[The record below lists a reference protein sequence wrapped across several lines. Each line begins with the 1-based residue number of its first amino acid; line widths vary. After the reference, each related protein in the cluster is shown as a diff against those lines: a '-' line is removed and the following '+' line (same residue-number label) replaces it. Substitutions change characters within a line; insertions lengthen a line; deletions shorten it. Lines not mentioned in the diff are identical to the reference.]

1 MVVHRPRPGGET
13 EKRPYSTPHHYCR
26 RMFPEFRVHR
36 PTLPQAPDS
45 PNPKPACGSWDV
57 FVIQMYNDMLSY
69 SPLNIRSHYSFHDS
83 LLPVR
88 AIVARAGELGLPA
101 VGLTDPNL
109 HAAVEFFLAAREAG
123 LHPVLGAEITP
134 APDQASPLP
143 RPILLY
149 VQNRTG
155 YTNLC
160 RILSEPRPTRSFL
173 RDHAAGLIVVP
184 SPRRPPWGRNPFSP
198 TPLFLPE
205 IRYLQPRDRTAYE
218 IIQSV
223 RTLTRAGQ
231 EDPRKRRGDFSF
243 PSPAEAL
250 RRCGG
255 DPGPLRETLRLAEQ
269 CSFSFELGGLRFPR
283 FSPPDGSS
291 PAVFLRRLVLDGARS
306 RYGAHPPL
314 HRRVLR
320 QLAEELRIIRE
331 VGYADYFLL
340 VWDLLQECRR
350 LGIDWITR
358 GSAAD
363 SLVCYCLGISGV
375 CPVRFDLYFRRFL
388 NRDRMAMHKLPDIDI
403 DFPHDRREEV
413 IRILFRR
420 HGPDHCAV
428 VGGFSTYQARSA
440 LAEIAKTL
448 GVSEF
453 QIRRFTEC
461 IPRVRARDLPAAVA
475 ESRECAGLPISENPY
490 AFAMELAG
498 RLDGFPR
505 HPKTHPCGVVLS
517 GPPVTD
523 LSPLFSSASG
533 WPATHLDMHSVEAL
547 GLVKMDIL
555 GQAGLSVL
563 RDACASLR
571 TRGID
576 ARFGTSAKPLAPSP
590 LAVPPQPA
598 SILDLDQLAPWEDP
612 EVWKMIGSGGARG
625 VHHVESPA
633 MTTLNRMCRTR
644 DIDCL
649 IAIVSVIRPGAAN
662 ELKKEEFARRYQGLS
677 PLPCLHPSLEPVLR
691 STFGLIAY
699 EEHVLQIC
707 EAFAGLD
714 AGRADVLRRSLIKQD
729 RITVERLGH
738 EFARAAR
745 EKGRTPEEIEKVWS
759 LLLGFQGYAFCRA
772 HSTAYGVEAY
782 QAAALKRYHPREFLA
797 AVLTHGKGFYSRLA
811 YTLEC
816 RRLGISILPPDVSRS
831 DSHVFLP
838 EAESIRVPLAV
849 IRDVGDALPRRI
861 VRERN
866 LRPFDSLID
875 FLERVGPD
883 AGAMGSLLRTGA
895 LDGFQPSRTRLFWDW
910 RRHGTFQGKRKGEL
924 PMFAPPPKALP
935 GQLEEPGRI
944 QKLRDEM
951 ELLGFTAS
959 GHPLDLYPEI
969 DWNRY
974 IPLAE
979 LGQHPG
985 RWVRICGLIVAER
998 SHRQSDG
1005 RLMKFLTLADRTEM
1019 VETELFADACRRW
1032 GAVTARQPVVEISG
1046 WVESF
1051 ANGNGFTLEAK
1062 KVEMPP
1068 PFSGKDGGRN
1078 RNPYGTPPN
1087 LARPFFHRDQ
1097 EKKIP
1102 ENHARVATPSP
1113 RERPP
1118 A

>member
-1 MVVHRPRPGGET
+1 MVTYV
-13 EKRPYSTPHHYCR
+13 
-26 RMFPEFRVHR
+26 
-36 PTLPQAPDS
+36 
-45 PNPKPACGSWDV
+45 
-57 FVIQMYNDMLSY
+57 
-69 SPLNIRSHYSFHDS
+69 PLHVRSHYSFHDS

-88 AIVARAGELGLPA
+88 TIIARATELGVPA

-109 HAAVEFFLAAREAG
+109 HGSVDFFLAAREAG
-123 LHPVLGAEITP
+123 LQPILGAEVIP
-134 APDQASPLP
+134 APDRAAPLP
-143 RPILLY
+143 RPVLLY
-149 VQNRTG
+149 VRDRIG
-155 YTNLC
+155 YANLC

-173 RDHAAGLIVVP
+173 RDHAAGLIAVP
-184 SPRRPPWGRNPFSP
+184 FPTRPPWGRNPFSP

-205 IRYLQPRDRTAYE
+205 IRYLHPREAPAYE
-218 IIQSV
+218 IVQSI

-231 EDPRKRRGDFSF
+231 PDPRKRRGDFSF

-269 CSFSFELGGLRFPR
+269 CSFSFDLGGLRFPH
-283 FSPPDGSS
+283 FLPPDNSA
-291 PAVFLRRLVLDGARS
+291 PADFLRRLVVDGARR
-306 RYGAHPPL
+306 RYGTHGPL

-320 QLAEELRIIRE
+320 QLAEELKIIGE

-340 VWDLLQECRR
+340 VWDLLEECRR
-350 LGIDWITR
+350 RGIDWITR

-413 IRILFRR
+413 IEILFRR

-453 QIRRFTEC
+453 QIRRFTEHV
-461 IPRVRARDLPAAVA
+461 PRVRARDLPAALA
-475 ESRECAGLPISENPY
+475 ESRECADLPTGENPY
-490 AFAMELAG
+490 AFSMELAG

-505 HPKTHPCGVVLS
+505 HPKMHPCGVVLS
-517 GPPVTD
+517 GPPITD
-523 LSPLFSSASG
+523 LSPVFRSASG
-533 WPATHLDMHSVEAL
+533 WPATHLDMHAVEAL

-571 TRGID
+571 ARGLD
-576 ARFGTSAKPLAPSP
+576 ARFGVSAEPLAPSP
-590 LAVPPQPA
+590 LTSSPQPA
-598 SILDLDQLAPWEDP
+598 SHLDLERLAPWQDEK
-612 EVWKMIGSGGARG
+612 VWHMIASGGARG

-677 PLPCLHPSLEPVLR
+677 PRPCVHPSLEHVLR

-745 EKGRTPEEIEKVWS
+745 EKGRTSEEIGKVWG

-782 QAAALKRYHPREFLA
+782 QAAVLKRYHPQEFLA

-816 RRLGISILPPDVSRS
+816 RRLGIEILPPDVIRS
-831 DSHVFLP
+831 DSHRFLP
-838 EAESIRVPLAV
+838 ESSGIRVPLAV
-849 IRDVGDALPRRI
+849 IRDVGDALPRRV
-861 VRERN
+861 VRERE
-866 LRPFDSLID
+866 LGPFASLID
-875 FLERVGPD
+875 FLERARPD
-883 AGAMGSLLRTGA
+883 AEAMGSLLRTGA

-910 RRHGTFQGKRKGEL
+910 HRHGISRGRPGEEL
-924 PMFAPPPKALP
+924 PFASPQQNGLPPGLA
-935 GQLEEPGRI
+935 EPERI

-959 GHPLDLYPEI
+959 GHPLDLYPET
-969 DWNRY
+969 DWSCY
-974 IPLAE
+974 LPIAE
-979 LGQHPG
+979 LAHQSG
-985 RWVRICGLIVAER
+985 RRIRICGLIVAER
-998 SHRQSDG
+998 SHRQTDG
-1005 RLMKFLTLADRTEM
+1005 RLMKFLTLADRTGM
-1019 VETELFADACRRW
+1019 VETELFADAYRRW
-1032 GAVTARQPVVEISG
+1032 GAVTTQHPVIAVSG
-1046 WVESF
+1046 RLEPF
-1051 ANGNGFTLEAK
+1051 ANGNGFALHVERVEK
-1062 KVEMPP
+1062 PKVRLGEKTKIN
-1068 PFSGKDGGRN
+1068 FH
-1078 RNPYGTPPN
+1078 TP
-1087 LARPFFHRDQ
+1087 A
-1097 EKKIP
+1097 
-1102 ENHARVATPSP
+1102 ATSS
-1113 RERPP
+1113 
-1118 A
+1118 

>member
-1 MVVHRPRPGGET
+1 MV
-13 EKRPYSTPHHYCR
+13 PY
-26 RMFPEFRVHR
+26 V
-36 PTLPQAPDS
+36 
-45 PNPKPACGSWDV
+45 
-57 FVIQMYNDMLSY
+57 
-69 SPLNIRSHYSFHDS
+69 PLNVRSHYSFHDS

-88 AIVARAGELGLPA
+88 TIVTRAAELGLPA

-109 HAAVEFFLAAREAG
+109 HASVEFFLAAREAG
-123 LHPVLGAEITP
+123 LQPILGAEVTP
-134 APDQASPLP
+134 APDRAAPLP
-143 RPILLY
+143 RPVLLY
-149 VQNRTG
+149 VRDRTG
-155 YTNLC
+155 YANLC
-160 RILSEPRPTRSFL
+160 RILSEPRPARSFL
-173 RDHAAGLIVVP
+173 RDHAAGLITVP
-184 SPRRPPWGRNPFSP
+184 SPTRPPWGRNPSSP

-205 IRYLQPRDRTAYE
+205 IRYLHPREAPAYE
-218 IIQSV
+218 IIQSI

-231 EDPRKRRGDFSF
+231 PDPRKRRGDFSF
-243 PSPAEAL
+243 PSPGEAL

-269 CSFSFELGGLRFPR
+269 CSFFFDLGGLRFPR
-283 FSPPDGSS
+283 FHPPDGSTS
-291 PAVFLRRLVLDGARS
+291 ADFLRRLVVDGARR
-306 RYGAHPPL
+306 RYGAKLPL

-320 QLAEELRIIRE
+320 QLGEELRIIGE

-350 LGIDWITR
+350 RGIDWITR

-413 IRILFRR
+413 IGILFQR

-453 QIRRFTEC
+453 QIRRFTEHV
-461 IPRVRARDLPAAVA
+461 PRVRARDLPAALA
-475 ESRECAGLPISENPY
+475 ESRECADLPIRENPY

-505 HPKTHPCGVVLS
+505 HPKMHPCGVVLS

-523 LSPLFSSASG
+523 LTPVFPSASG
-533 WPATHLDMHSVEAL
+533 WPATHLDMHAVETL

-563 RDACASLR
+563 RDTCTSLR
-571 TRGID
+571 TQGLN
-576 ARFGTSAKPLAPSP
+576 ARFGVSAEPLAPSP
-590 LAVPPQPA
+590 LASPPRPT
-598 SILDLDQLAPWEDP
+598 SGLDLERLAPWQDKA
-612 EVWKMIGSGGARG
+612 VWNMIGSGGARG

-662 ELKKEEFARRYQGLS
+662 ELKKDEFARRYQGLA
-677 PLPCLHPSLEPVLR
+677 PIPCVHPSLEPVLR

-714 AGRADVLRRSLIKQD
+714 AGRADVLRRSLIRQD
-729 RITVERLGH
+729 LTTVERLGH

-745 EKGRTPEEIEKVWS
+745 EKGRAPAETEKVWN

-782 QAAALKRYHPREFLA
+782 QAAVLKRYHPKEFLA

-811 YTLEC
+811 YSLEC
-816 RRLGISILPPDVSRS
+816 RKLGIEILPPDVSRS
-831 DSHVFLP
+831 ESHAFLP
-838 EAESIRVPLAV
+838 EAAGIRVPLAV
-849 IRDVGDALPRRI
+849 IRDVGDTLPRRI
-861 VRERN
+861 VRERD
-866 LRPFDSLID
+866 LRPFASLID
-875 FLERVGPD
+875 FLERIRP
-883 AGAMGSLLRTGA
+883 AAEAMGSLLRAGA
-895 LDGFQPSRTRLFWDW
+895 LDGFHPSRTRLFWDW
-910 RRHGTFQGKRKGEL
+910 RRHGTFRGKPREEL
-924 PMFAPPPKALP
+924 FMDSAPRNGLP
-935 GQLEEPGRI
+935 ESLQEPGRI
-944 QKLRDEM
+944 QKLKDEM

-969 DWNRY
+969 DWDHYVPVR
-974 IPLAE
+974 E
-979 LGQHPG
+979 LGYRPG
-985 RWVRICGLIVAER
+985 RWIRTCGLIVAER
-998 SHRQSDG
+998 SHRQTDG
-1005 RLMKFLTLADRTEM
+1005 RLMKFLTLADRTGM
-1019 VETELFADACRRW
+1019 VETELFADTYRRW
-1032 GAVTARQPVVEISG
+1032 GAVTVRHPV
-1046 WVESF
+1046 
-1051 ANGNGFTLEAK
+1051 
-1062 KVEMPP
+1062 
-1068 PFSGKDGGRN
+1068 
-1078 RNPYGTPPN
+1078 
-1087 LARPFFHRDQ
+1087 
-1097 EKKIP
+1097 
-1102 ENHARVATPSP
+1102 
-1113 RERPP
+1113 
-1118 A
+1118 

>member
-1 MVVHRPRPGGET
+1 
-13 EKRPYSTPHHYCR
+13 
-26 RMFPEFRVHR
+26 
-36 PTLPQAPDS
+36 
-45 PNPKPACGSWDV
+45 
-57 FVIQMYNDMLSY
+57 MLSY
-69 SPLNIRSHYSFHDS
+69 APLNIRSHYSFHDS
-83 LLPVR
+83 LLSVR
-88 AIVARAGELGLPA
+88 QIVARAGELGLPA

-109 HAAVEFFLAAREAG
+109 HASVEFFLAAREAG
-123 LHPVLGAEITP
+123 IQPVLGAEVTP
-134 APDQASPLP
+134 APDRGAPLP
-143 RPILLY
+143 RPVLLY
-149 VQNRTG
+149 VQNQTG
-155 YTNLC
+155 YANLC
-160 RILSEPRPTRSFL
+160 QILSEPRPSRSFL
-173 RDHAAGLIVVP
+173 RDHASGLIPIP
-184 SPRRPPWGRNPFSP
+184 SPGRPPWARNPSSP

-205 IRYLQPRDRTAYE
+205 IRYLHSRDRAAYE
-218 IIQSV
+218 IIQSI
-223 RTLTRAGQ
+223 RTLTRTGQ

-269 CSFSFELGGLRFPR
+269 CSFSFDLGGLRFPR
-283 FSPPDGSS
+283 FSPPDNSA
-291 PAVFLRRLVLDGARS
+291 PAAFLRRLIVDGARR
-306 RYGAHPPL
+306 RYGAKPSL

-320 QLAEELRIIRE
+320 QLTEELRIIAE

-340 VWDLLQECRR
+340 VWDLLQECRHR
-350 LGIDWITR
+350 GIDWITR

-413 IRILFRR
+413 IGILFHR
-420 HGPDHCAV
+420 HGSDHCAV

-453 QIRRFTEC
+453 QIRRFTEHV
-461 IPRVRARDLPAAVA
+461 PRVRARDLPAALA
-475 ESRECAGLPISENPY
+475 ESRECAELPIRENPY

-505 HPKTHPCGVVLS
+505 YPKMHPCGVVLS
-517 GPPVTD
+517 GPPITD
-523 LSPLFSSASG
+523 LTPVFPSASG
-533 WPATHLDMHSVEAL
+533 WPATHLDMHAVENL

-563 RDACASLR
+563 RDACTSLR
-571 TRGID
+571 SRGLH
-576 ARFGTSAKPLAPSP
+576 ARFGVSAEPLTPSP
-590 LAVPPQPA
+590 LAQPPLPSSA
-598 SILDLDQLAPWEDP
+598 LDLERLAPWEDP

-662 ELKKEEFARRYQGLS
+662 ELKKEEFARRYQGLA
-677 PLPCLHPSLEPVLR
+677 PVACLHSSLEPILR

-729 RITVERLGH
+729 MATVERLGH
-738 EFARAAR
+738 EFSRAAR
-745 EKGRTPEEIEKVWS
+745 EKGRPMEDIERVWN

-782 QAAALKRYHPREFLA
+782 QAAVLKRYHPKEFLA

-816 RRLGISILPPDVSRS
+816 RRLGIAILPPDVSRS

-838 EAESIRVPLAV
+838 ESEGIRVPLAV

-861 VRERN
+861 LRERSV
-866 LRPFDSLID
+866 RTFDSLID
-875 FLERVGPD
+875 FLDRVRPD
-883 AGAMGSLLRTGA
+883 AEAMASLLRAGA
-895 LDGFQPSRTRLFWDW
+895 LDVFQPSRTRLFWNW
-910 RRHGTFQGKRKGEL
+910 RRHGASHGKPGKEL
-924 PMFAPPPKALP
+924 PILFPNDKDLP

-944 QKLRDEM
+944 QKLKDEM

-959 GHPLDLYPEI
+959 GHPLDLYPDI
-969 DWNRY
+969 DWSRY
-974 IPLAE
+974 VPLRE
-979 LGQHPG
+979 LEKHPN
-985 RWVRICGLIVAER
+985 RWVRTCGLIVAER
-998 SHRQSDG
+998 SHRQADG
-1005 RLMKFLTLADRTEM
+1005 RLMKFLTLADRTGM
-1019 VETELFADACRRW
+1019 VETELFADTYRRW
-1032 GAVTARQPVVEISG
+1032 GAVTAQHPVVAVSG
-1046 WVESF
+1046 RVDPF
-1051 ANGNGFTLEAK
+1051 ANGNGFTLRVE
-1062 KVEMPP
+1062 KVEKPYLHASGSWRAARG
-1068 PFSGKDGGRN
+1068 PFK
-1078 RNPYGTPPN
+1078 
-1087 LARPFFHRDQ
+1087 
-1097 EKKIP
+1097 
-1102 ENHARVATPSP
+1102 PSS
-1113 RERPP
+1113 
-1118 A
+1118 AL

>member
-1 MVVHRPRPGGET
+1 
-13 EKRPYSTPHHYCR
+13 
-26 RMFPEFRVHR
+26 
-36 PTLPQAPDS
+36 
-45 PNPKPACGSWDV
+45 
-57 FVIQMYNDMLSY
+57 MLSY
-69 SPLNIRSHYSFHDS
+69 APLNIRSHYSFHDS
-83 LLPVR
+83 LLSVR
-88 AIVARAGELGLPA
+88 QIVARAGELGLPA

-109 HAAVEFFLAAREAG
+109 HASVEFFLAAREAG
-123 LHPVLGAEITP
+123 IQPVLGAEVTP
-134 APDQASPLP
+134 APDRGAPLP
-143 RPILLY
+143 RPVLLY
-149 VQNRTG
+149 VQNQTG
-155 YTNLC
+155 YANLC
-160 RILSEPRPTRSFL
+160 QILSEPRPSRSFL
-173 RDHAAGLIVVP
+173 RDHASGLIPIP
-184 SPRRPPWGRNPFSP
+184 SPGRPPWARNPSSP

-205 IRYLQPRDRTAYE
+205 IRYLHSRDRAAYE
-218 IIQSV
+218 IIQSI
-223 RTLTRAGQ
+223 RTLTRTGQ

-269 CSFSFELGGLRFPR
+269 CSFSFDLGGLRFPR
-283 FSPPDGSS
+283 FSPPDNSA
-291 PAVFLRRLVLDGARS
+291 PAAFLRRLIVDGARR
-306 RYGAHPPL
+306 RYGAKPSL

-320 QLAEELRIIRE
+320 QLAEELRIIAE

-340 VWDLLQECRR
+340 VWDLLQECRHR
-350 LGIDWITR
+350 GIDWITR

-413 IRILFRR
+413 IGILFHR
-420 HGPDHCAV
+420 HGSDHCAV

-453 QIRRFTEC
+453 QIRRFTEHV
-461 IPRVRARDLPAAVA
+461 PRVRARDLSAALA
-475 ESRECAGLPISENPY
+475 ESRECAELPIRENPY

-505 HPKTHPCGVVLS
+505 HPKMHPCGVVLS
-517 GPPVTD
+517 GPPITD
-523 LSPLFSSASG
+523 LTPVFPSASG
-533 WPATHLDMHSVEAL
+533 WPATHLDMNAVENL

-563 RDACASLR
+563 RDACTSLR
-571 TRGID
+571 SRGLH
-576 ARFGTSAKPLAPSP
+576 ARFGVSAEPLTPSP
-590 LAVPPQPA
+590 LAQPPLPSSA
-598 SILDLDQLAPWEDP
+598 LDLERLAPWEDP

-662 ELKKEEFARRYQGLS
+662 ELKKEEFARRYQGLA
-677 PLPCLHPSLEPVLR
+677 PVACLHSSLEPILR

-729 RITVERLGH
+729 MATVERLGH
-738 EFARAAR
+738 EFRRAAR
-745 EKGRTPEEIEKVWS
+745 EKGRPMEDIERVWN

-782 QAAALKRYHPREFLA
+782 QAAVLKRYHPKEFLA

-816 RRLGISILPPDVSRS
+816 RRLGIGILPPDVSRS

-838 EAESIRVPLAV
+838 ESEGIRMPLAV

-861 VRERN
+861 LRERSV
-866 LRPFDSLID
+866 RTFDSLID
-875 FLERVGPD
+875 FLDRVRPD
-883 AGAMGSLLRTGA
+883 AEAMASLLRAGA
-895 LDGFQPSRTRLFWDW
+895 LDVFQPSRTRLFWNW
-910 RRHGTFQGKRKGEL
+910 RRHGASHGKPGKEL
-924 PMFAPPPKALP
+924 PILFPNDKDLP

-944 QKLRDEM
+944 QKLKDEM

-959 GHPLDLYPEI
+959 GHPLDLYPDI
-969 DWNRY
+969 DWSRY
-974 IPLAE
+974 VPLRE
-979 LGQHPG
+979 LEKHPN
-985 RWVRICGLIVAER
+985 RWVRTCGLIVAER
-998 SHRQSDG
+998 SHRQADG
-1005 RLMKFLTLADRTEM
+1005 RLMKFLTLADRTGM
-1019 VETELFADACRRW
+1019 VETELFADTYRRW
-1032 GAVTARQPVVEISG
+1032 GAVTAQHPVVAVSG
-1046 WVESF
+1046 RVDPF
-1051 ANGNGFTLEAK
+1051 ANGNGFTLRVE
-1062 KVEMPP
+1062 KVEKPYLHASGSWRAARG
-1068 PFSGKDGGRN
+1068 PFK
-1078 RNPYGTPPN
+1078 
-1087 LARPFFHRDQ
+1087 
-1097 EKKIP
+1097 
-1102 ENHARVATPSP
+1102 PSS
-1113 RERPP
+1113 
-1118 A
+1118 AL

>member
-1 MVVHRPRPGGET
+1 MVA
-13 EKRPYSTPHHYCR
+13 Y
-26 RMFPEFRVHR
+26 
-36 PTLPQAPDS
+36 APLH
-45 PNPKPACGSWDV
+45 V
-57 FVIQMYNDMLSY
+57 
-69 SPLNIRSHYSFHDS
+69 RSHYSFHDS

-88 AIVARAGELGLPA
+88 AIVARAAELELPA

-109 HAAVEFFLAAREAG
+109 HASVEFFLAAREAG
-123 LHPVLGAEITP
+123 LHPVLGAEVTP
-134 APDQASPLP
+134 VPERAAPLS
-143 RPILLY
+143 RPVLLY
-149 VQNRTG
+149 VRNRTG
-155 YTNLC
+155 YANLC
-160 RILSEPRPTRSFL
+160 RILSEPKPTRSFL
-173 RDHAAGLIVVP
+173 RDHAAGLLAIP
-184 SPRRPPWGRNPFSP
+184 SPSRPPWGRNPFSP

-205 IRYLQPRDRTAYE
+205 IRYLHPREAPAYE
-218 IIQSV
+218 IIQSI

-231 EDPRKRRGDFSF
+231 PDPRKHRGDFSF

-269 CSFSFELGGLRFPR
+269 CSFSFDLGGLHFPR
-283 FSPPDGSS
+283 FHPPDGSTS
-291 PAVFLRRLVLDGARS
+291 ADFLRRLVVDGARQ
-306 RYGAHPPL
+306 RYGTHLSL

-320 QLAEELRIIRE
+320 QLTEELKIIGE

-350 LGIDWITR
+350 RGIDWITR

-413 IRILFRR
+413 IGILFQR

-453 QIRRFTEC
+453 QIRRFTEHV
-461 IPRVRARDLPAAVA
+461 PRVRARDLSAALA
-475 ESRECAGLPISENPY
+475 ESRECADLPIGENPY
-490 AFAMELAG
+490 ALAMELAG

-505 HPKTHPCGVVLS
+505 HPKMHPCGVVLS
-517 GPPVTD
+517 GPLVTD
-523 LSPLFSSASG
+523 LTPVFPSASG
-533 WPATHLDMHSVEAL
+533 WPATHLDMHAVENL

-563 RDACASLR
+563 RDTCASLR
-571 TRGID
+571 AQGLP
-576 ARFGTSAKPLAPSP
+576 ARFGVSAEPLAPSP
-590 LAVPPQPA
+590 LASPPTPA
-598 SILDLDQLAPWEDP
+598 SSLDLERLAPWKDT
-612 EVWKMIGSGGARG
+612 EVWKMIGAGGARG

-662 ELKKEEFARRYQGLS
+662 ELKKDEFARRYQGLA
-677 PLPCLHPSLEPVLR
+677 PIPCTHPSLEPVLR

-707 EAFAGLD
+707 EAFAGLA

-729 RITVERLGH
+729 LVTVERLGH

-745 EKGRTPEEIEKVWS
+745 EKGRTQAEIEKVWN

-782 QAAALKRYHPREFLA
+782 QAAVLKRYHPKEFLA

-816 RRLGISILPPDVSRS
+816 QRLGLEILPPDVTLS
-831 DSHVFLP
+831 DSHCFLP
-838 EAESIRVPLAV
+838 ETAGIRVPLAV

-861 VRERN
+861 VRERGV
-866 LRPFDSLID
+866 RPFVSLID
-875 FLERVGPD
+875 FLERIRPD
-883 AGAMGSLLRTGA
+883 AEAMGSLLRAGA
-895 LDGFQPSRTRLFWDW
+895 LDAFHPSRTRLFWDW
-910 RRHGTFQGKRKGEL
+910 RHHGALRGKPNEGLFTDPAPRNGL
-924 PMFAPPPKALP
+924 PESL
-935 GQLEEPGRI
+935 QEPGRI
-944 QKLRDEM
+944 QKLKDEM

-959 GHPLDLYPEI
+959 GHPLDLHPEI
-969 DWNRY
+969 EWSRY
-974 IPLAE
+974 VPITE
-979 LGQHPG
+979 LEKHPN
-985 RWVRICGLIVAER
+985 RWVRTCGLIVAER

-1005 RLMKFLTLADRTEM
+1005 RLMKFLTLADRTGM
-1019 VETELFADACRRW
+1019 VETELFADTYRRW
-1032 GAVTARQPVVEISG
+1032 GAVTAQHPVVAVSG
-1046 WVESF
+1046 KVEPF
-1051 ANGNGFTLEAK
+1051 ANGNGFTLR
-1062 KVEMPP
+1062 VE
-1068 PFSGKDGGRN
+1068 RV
-1078 RNPYGTPPN
+1078 
-1087 LARPFFHRDQ
+1087 
-1097 EKKIP
+1097 EKPVIRLSEKMKM
-1102 ENHARVATPSP
+1102 NFRAAAT
-1113 RERPP
+1113 

>member
-1 MVVHRPRPGGET
+1 M
-13 EKRPYSTPHHYCR
+13 
-26 RMFPEFRVHR
+26 
-36 PTLPQAPDS
+36 
-45 PNPKPACGSWDV
+45 PA
-57 FVIQMYNDMLSY
+57 YA
-69 SPLNIRSHYSFHDS
+69 PLNVRSHYSFHDS
-83 LLPVR
+83 LLPVQ
-88 AIVARAGELGLPA
+88 AIVARSAELNLPA
-101 VGLTDPNL
+101 IGLADPNL
-109 HAAVEFFLAAREAG
+109 HAAVDFFLAAREAG
-123 LHPVLGAEITP
+123 LHPVLGAEVTP
-134 APDQASPLP
+134 APDRAAPLP
-143 RPILLY
+143 RPVLLY
-149 VQNRTG
+149 VRDRTG
-155 YTNLC
+155 YANLC
-160 RILSEPRPTRSFL
+160 RILSEPRPTRFFL
-173 RDHAAGLIVVP
+173 RDHAAGLIAVP
-184 SPRRPPWGRNPFSP
+184 SPTRPPWGRNPFSP

-205 IRYLQPRDRTAYE
+205 IRYLQPRDAPAYE
-218 IIQSV
+218 IVQSI

-231 EDPRKRRGDFSF
+231 ADPRKRRGDFSF

-269 CSFSFELGGLRFPR
+269 CSFSFDLGGLRFPR
-283 FSPPDGSS
+283 YSPPDGS
-291 PAVFLRRLVLDGARS
+291 PAPDFLRRLVLDGARR
-306 RYGAHPPL
+306 RYGAARPL

-320 QLAEELRIIRE
+320 QLAEELRIIGE

-350 LGIDWITR
+350 QGIDWITR

-413 IRILFRR
+413 IEILFRR

-440 LAEIAKTL
+440 LAEIAKSL

-453 QIRRFTEC
+453 QIRRFTEHV
-461 IPRVRARDLPAAVA
+461 PRVRARDLPAALA
-475 ESRECAGLPISENPY
+475 ESRESADLPIGENPY
-490 AFAMELAG
+490 AFAMELAT

-505 HPKTHPCGVVLS
+505 HPKMHPCGVVLS

-523 LSPLFSSASG
+523 LSPVFPSASG
-533 WPATHLDMHSVEAL
+533 WPATHLDMHAVETL

-563 RDACASLR
+563 RDTCTSLR
-571 TRGID
+571 ARGLD
-576 ARFGTSAKPLAPSP
+576 ARFGVSAEPLAPSP
-590 LAVPPQPA
+590 LAAPPQPT
-598 SILDLDQLAPWEDP
+598 SSLDLERLAPWQDK
-612 EVWKMIGSGGARG
+612 EVWNMIGSGGARG

-633 MTTLNRMCRTR
+633 MTTLNRMCRTH

-662 ELKKEEFARRYQGLS
+662 ELKKEEFARRYQGLA
-677 PLPCLHPSLEPVLR
+677 PIPCFHPSLEPVLR

-729 RITVERLGH
+729 SATIERLGH

-745 EKGRTPEEIEKVWS
+745 EKGRTPGEIEKVWN

-782 QAAALKRYHPREFLA
+782 QAAVLKRYHPREFLA

-816 RRLGISILPPDVSRS
+816 RRLGIEILPPDVALS
-831 DSHVFLP
+831 DSHRFLP
-838 EAESIRVPLAV
+838 EVAGIRVPLAV

-861 VRERN
+861 VRERE
-866 LRPFDSLID
+866 LRPFASLID
-875 FLERVGPD
+875 FLERIRPD
-883 AGAMGSLLRTGA
+883 AEAMGSLLRAGA
-895 LDGFQPSRTRLFWDW
+895 LDTFQPSRTRLFWDW
-910 RRHGTFQGKRKGEL
+910 RRHATFHGKPKEEL
-924 PMFAPPPKALP
+924 PLGSAPRCGVPDS
-935 GQLEEPGRI
+935 LEEPGRI
-944 QKLRDEM
+944 QKLKDEM

-959 GHPLDLYPEI
+959 GHPLDLHPGI
-969 DWNRY
+969 DWHRY
-974 IPLAE
+974 VPLAE
-979 LGQHPG
+979 LGRHPG
-985 RWVRICGLIVAER
+985 KSIRTCGLIVAER

-1005 RLMKFLTLADRTEM
+1005 RLMKFLTLADRTGM
-1019 VETELFADACRRW
+1019 VETELFADAYRRW
-1032 GAVTARQPVVEISG
+1032 GAVTAQHPVVAVSG
-1046 WVESF
+1046 KVEPF
-1051 ANGNGFTLEAK
+1051 ANRHGFTLHVHR
-1062 KVEMPP
+1062 VEKPQNRIL
-1068 PFSGKDGGRN
+1068 GRAAL
-1078 RNPYGTPPN
+1078 RRG
-1087 LARPFFHRDQ
+1087 R
-1097 EKKIP
+1097 
-1102 ENHARVATPSP
+1102 
-1113 RERPP
+1113 
-1118 A
+1118 

>member
-1 MVVHRPRPGGET
+1 ML
-13 EKRPYSTPHHYCR
+13 PY
-26 RMFPEFRVHR
+26 V
-36 PTLPQAPDS
+36 
-45 PNPKPACGSWDV
+45 
-57 FVIQMYNDMLSY
+57 
-69 SPLNIRSHYSFHDS
+69 PLNVRSHYSFHDS

-88 AIVARAGELGLPA
+88 VILTRAAELGLPA
-101 VGLTDPNL
+101 VGVTDPNL
-109 HAAVEFFLAAREAG
+109 HAAVDFFLAARETG
-123 LHPVLGAEITP
+123 IHPILGAEITP
-134 APDQASPLP
+134 APDRAAPLP
-143 RPILLY
+143 RSVLLY
-149 VQNRTG
+149 VRDRTG
-155 YTNLC
+155 YANLC
-160 RILSEPRPTRSFL
+160 RILSEPRPARSLL
-173 RDHAAGLIVVP
+173 RDHAAGLILIP
-184 SPRRPPWGRNPFSP
+184 SPSRPPWGRNPRSP

-205 IRYLQPRDRTAYE
+205 IRYLHPREAPAYE
-218 IIQSV
+218 IVQSI

-231 EDPRKRRGDFSF
+231 PDPRKRRGDFSF

-269 CSFSFELGGLRFPR
+269 CSFSFDLGGLRFPR
-283 FSPPDGSS
+283 YAPPDGSS
-291 PAVFLRRLVLDGARS
+291 PAEFLRRLVVNGARR
-306 RYGAHPPL
+306 RYGTHGSL

-320 QLAEELRIIRE
+320 QLAEELRIIGE

-340 VWDLLQECRR
+340 VWDLLEECRR
-350 LGIDWITR
+350 RGIDWITR

-375 CPVRFDLYFRRFL
+375 CPIRFDLYFRRFL

-413 IRILFRR
+413 IQILFRR

-453 QIRRFTEC
+453 QIRRFTEHV
-461 IPRVRARDLPAAVA
+461 PRVRARDLPTALA
-475 ESRECAGLPISENPY
+475 ESRECADLPIGENPY
-490 AFAMELAG
+490 ALAMELTG

-505 HPKTHPCGVVLS
+505 HPKMHPCGVVLS
-517 GPPVTD
+517 GPPITA
-523 LSPLFSSASG
+523 LSPVFPSASG
-533 WPATHLDMHSVEAL
+533 WPATHLDMHAVEAL

-563 RDACASLR
+563 RDACTSLR
-571 TRGID
+571 ARGLD
-576 ARFGTSAKPLAPSP
+576 ARFGVSAEPLAPSP
-590 LAVPPQPA
+590 LTAPPQPTPN
-598 SILDLDQLAPWEDP
+598 LDLERLAPWQDE
-612 EVWKMIGSGGARG
+612 EVWDMVGSGGARG

-677 PLPCLHPSLEPVLR
+677 PVPSVHDSLEPVLR

-729 RITVERLGH
+729 LITVERLGH

-745 EKGRTPEEIEKVWS
+745 EKGRTPEEVEKVWS

-782 QAAALKRYHPREFLA
+782 QAAVLKRYHPREFLA

-816 RRLGISILPPDVSRS
+816 RRLGIDILPPDVTLS
-831 DSHVFLP
+831 DSHRFLP
-838 EAESIRVPLAV
+838 EVAGIRVPLAV

-861 VRERN
+861 IREREA
-866 LRPFDSLID
+866 RPFPSLID
-875 FLERVGPD
+875 FLERIRPD
-883 AGAMGSLLRTGA
+883 AEAMGSLLRAGA
-895 LDGFQPSRTRLFWDW
+895 LDGFHPSRTRLFWDW
-910 RRHGTFQGKRKGEL
+910 RRHGTFRGKPSAGLFTDSAPRNGL
-924 PMFAPPPKALP
+924 PKIL
-935 GQLEEPGRI
+935 QEPGRI
-944 QKLRDEM
+944 QKLKDEM
-951 ELLGFTAS
+951 ELLGFPAS

-969 DWNRY
+969 DWGRY
-974 IPLAE
+974 VSIAE
-979 LGQHPG
+979 LERHPG
-985 RWVRICGLIVAER
+985 RWIRTCGLIVAER
-998 SHRQSDG
+998 SHRQTDG
-1005 RLMKFLTLADRTEM
+1005 RLMKFLTLADRSGM
-1019 VETELFADACRRW
+1019 VETELFADAYRRW
-1032 GAVTARQPVVEISG
+1032 GAVTAQHPVVAVSG
-1046 WVESF
+1046 KVEPF
-1051 ANGNGFTLEAK
+1051 ANANGFTLRVDR
-1062 KVEMPP
+1062 VEKPRLKP
-1068 PFSGKDGGRN
+1068 CRAALATTKI
-1078 RNPYGTPPN
+1078 NPSELRAHT
-1087 LARPFFHRDQ
+1087 
-1097 EKKIP
+1097 
-1102 ENHARVATPSP
+1102 
-1113 RERPP
+1113 
-1118 A
+1118 

>member
-1 MVVHRPRPGGET
+1 
-13 EKRPYSTPHHYCR
+13 
-26 RMFPEFRVHR
+26 
-36 PTLPQAPDS
+36 
-45 PNPKPACGSWDV
+45 
-57 FVIQMYNDMLSY
+57 MLSY
-69 SPLNIRSHYSFHDS
+69 APLNIRSHYSFHDS
-83 LLPVR
+83 LLSVR
-88 AIVARAGELGLPA
+88 QIVARAGELGLPA

-109 HAAVEFFLAAREAG
+109 HASVEFFLAAREAG
-123 LHPVLGAEITP
+123 IQPVLGAEVTP
-134 APDQASPLP
+134 APDRGAPLP
-143 RPILLY
+143 RPVLLY
-149 VQNRTG
+149 VQNQTG
-155 YTNLC
+155 YANLC
-160 RILSEPRPTRSFL
+160 QILSEPRPSRSFL
-173 RDHAAGLIVVP
+173 RDHASGLIPIP
-184 SPRRPPWGRNPFSP
+184 SPGRPPWARNPSSP

-205 IRYLQPRDRTAYE
+205 IRYLHSRDRAAYE
-218 IIQSV
+218 IIQSI
-223 RTLTRAGQ
+223 RTLTRTGQ

-269 CSFSFELGGLRFPR
+269 CSFSFDLGGLRFPR
-283 FSPPDGSS
+283 FSPPDNSA
-291 PAVFLRRLVLDGARS
+291 PAAFLRRLIVDGARR
-306 RYGAHPPL
+306 RYGAKPSL

-320 QLAEELRIIRE
+320 QLTEELRIIAE

-340 VWDLLQECRR
+340 VWDLLQECRHR
-350 LGIDWITR
+350 GIDWITR

-413 IRILFRR
+413 IEILFHR
-420 HGPDHCAV
+420 HGSDHCAV

-440 LAEIAKTL
+440 LAEIAKSL

-453 QIRRFTEC
+453 QIRRFTEHV
-461 IPRVRARDLPAAVA
+461 PRVRARDLPAALA
-475 ESRECAGLPISENPY
+475 ESRECAELPIRENPY

-505 HPKTHPCGVVLS
+505 YPKMHPCGVVLS
-517 GPPVTD
+517 GPPITD
-523 LSPLFSSASG
+523 LTPVFPSASG
-533 WPATHLDMHSVEAL
+533 WPATHLDMHAVENL

-563 RDACASLR
+563 RDACTSLR
-571 TRGID
+571 SRGLH
-576 ARFGTSAKPLAPSP
+576 ARFGVSAEPLTPSP
-590 LAVPPQPA
+590 LAQPPLPSSA
-598 SILDLDQLAPWEDP
+598 LDLERLAPWEDP

-662 ELKKEEFARRYQGLS
+662 ELKKEEFARRYQGLA
-677 PLPCLHPSLEPVLR
+677 PVACLHSSLEPILR

-729 RITVERLGH
+729 MATVERLGH
-738 EFARAAR
+738 EFRRAAR
-745 EKGRTPEEIEKVWS
+745 EKGRPMEDIERVWN

-782 QAAALKRYHPREFLA
+782 QAAVLKRYHPKEFLA

-816 RRLGISILPPDVSRS
+816 RRLGIGILPPDVSRS

-838 EAESIRVPLAV
+838 ESEGIRMPLAV

-861 VRERN
+861 LRERSV
-866 LRPFDSLID
+866 RTFDSLID
-875 FLERVGPD
+875 FLDRVRPD
-883 AGAMGSLLRTGA
+883 AEAMASLLRAGA
-895 LDGFQPSRTRLFWDW
+895 LDVFQPSRTRLFWNW
-910 RRHGTFQGKRKGEL
+910 RRHGASHGKPGKEL
-924 PMFAPPPKALP
+924 PILFPNDKDLP

-944 QKLRDEM
+944 QKLKDEM

-959 GHPLDLYPEI
+959 GHPLDLYPDI
-969 DWNRY
+969 DWSRY
-974 IPLAE
+974 VPLRE
-979 LGQHPG
+979 LEKHPN
-985 RWVRICGLIVAER
+985 RWVRTCGLIVAER
-998 SHRQSDG
+998 SHRQADG
-1005 RLMKFLTLADRTEM
+1005 RLMKFLTLADRTGM
-1019 VETELFADACRRW
+1019 VETELFADTYRRW
-1032 GAVTARQPVVEISG
+1032 GAVTAQHPVVAVSG
-1046 WVESF
+1046 RVDPF
-1051 ANGNGFTLEAK
+1051 ANGNGFTLRVE
-1062 KVEMPP
+1062 KVEKPYLHASGSWRAARG
-1068 PFSGKDGGRN
+1068 PFK
-1078 RNPYGTPPN
+1078 
-1087 LARPFFHRDQ
+1087 
-1097 EKKIP
+1097 
-1102 ENHARVATPSP
+1102 PSS
-1113 RERPP
+1113 
-1118 A
+1118 AL

>member
-1 MVVHRPRPGGET
+1 
-13 EKRPYSTPHHYCR
+13 
-26 RMFPEFRVHR
+26 
-36 PTLPQAPDS
+36 
-45 PNPKPACGSWDV
+45 
-57 FVIQMYNDMLSY
+57 
-69 SPLNIRSHYSFHDS
+69 
-83 LLPVR
+83 
-88 AIVARAGELGLPA
+88 
-101 VGLTDPNL
+101 
-109 HAAVEFFLAAREAG
+109 
-123 LHPVLGAEITP
+123 
-134 APDQASPLP
+134 
-143 RPILLY
+143 
-149 VQNRTG
+149 
-155 YTNLC
+155 
-160 RILSEPRPTRSFL
+160 
-173 RDHAAGLIVVP
+173 
-184 SPRRPPWGRNPFSP
+184 RRPPWGRNPFSP

-306 RYGAHPPL
+306 RYGAHPSL

>member
-1 MVVHRPRPGGET
+1 MI
-13 EKRPYSTPHHYCR
+13 PY
-26 RMFPEFRVHR
+26 
-36 PTLPQAPDS
+36 A
-45 PNPKPACGSWDV
+45 
-57 FVIQMYNDMLSY
+57 
-69 SPLNIRSHYSFHDS
+69 PLNVRSHYSFHDS

-88 AIVARAGELGLPA
+88 DIVARAAELGLPA

-123 LHPVLGAEITP
+123 LHPVLGAEVTP
-134 APDQASPLP
+134 APDRAAPLP
-143 RPILLY
+143 RPVLLY
-149 VQNRTG
+149 VQNQAG
-155 YTNLC
+155 YTHLC
-160 RILSEPRPTRSFL
+160 RILSESRPTRSFL
-173 RDHAAGLIVVP
+173 RDHAAGLIAVP
-184 SPRRPPWGRNPFSP
+184 SPRRPPWGRNPSSP

-205 IRYLQPRDRTAYE
+205 IRYLHPRDHAAYE
-218 IIQSV
+218 IVQSI
-223 RTLTRAGQ
+223 RTLTRTGQ
-231 EDPRKRRGDFSF
+231 EHPRKRRGDFSF

-255 DPGPLRETLRLAEQ
+255 DPGPLRETLHLAEK
-269 CSFSFELGGLRFPR
+269 CSFSFDLGGLRFPR
-283 FSPPDGSS
+283 FHPPNGSA
-291 PAVFLRRLVLDGARS
+291 PVDFLRQLVVDGARH
-306 RYGAHPPL
+306 RYGTHPIL

-320 QLAEELRIIRE
+320 QLAEELRIISE

-350 LGIDWITR
+350 RGIDWITR

-413 IRILFRR
+413 IGILFDR

-453 QIRRFTEC
+453 QIRRFTEH
-461 IPRVRARDLPAAVA
+461 IPRVRARDLSTALA
-475 ESRECAGLPISENPY
+475 ESRECSDLPIRENPY
-490 AFAMELAG
+490 AFAMELAS

-505 HPKTHPCGVVLS
+505 YPKMHPCGVVLS
-517 GPPVTD
+517 GPPITD
-523 LSPLFSSASG
+523 LTPVFPSASG
-533 WPATHLDMHSVEAL
+533 WPATHLDMHAVENL

-563 RDACASLR
+563 RDTCASLR
-571 TRGID
+571 TRGLD
-576 ARFGTSAKPLAPSP
+576 ARFGVSAQPLAPSP
-590 LAVPPQPA
+590 LAQPPLPSSA
-598 SILDLDQLAPWEDP
+598 LDLERLAPWEDP

-644 DIDCL
+644 DLDCL

-662 ELKKEEFARRYQGLS
+662 ELKKEEFARRYQGLAPVPS
-677 PLPCLHPSLEPVLR
+677 LHPSLEPVLR

-729 RITVERLGH
+729 LATVERLGH

-745 EKGRTPEEIEKVWS
+745 EKGRTAGEIEKVWN

-782 QAAALKRYHPREFLA
+782 QAAVLKRYHPKEFLA

-816 RRLGISILPPDVSRS
+816 RRLGIPIFPPDVSRS
-831 DSHVFLP
+831 DSHLFLP
-838 EAESIRVPLAV
+838 EEEGIRVPLAG

-861 VRERN
+861 VQERN
-866 LRPFDSLID
+866 LRAFHSLID
-875 FLERVGPD
+875 FLERIRPH
-883 AGAMGSLLRTGA
+883 AEATGSLLRSGA
-895 LDGFQPSRTRLFWDW
+895 LDVFHPSRTRLFWDW
-910 RRHGTFQGKRKGEL
+910 RRQRAFHGSPEEL
-924 PMFAPPPKALP
+924 PMVSAPRNGIPRNLK
-935 GQLEEPGRI
+935 EPDRI
-944 QKLRDEM
+944 QKLKDEM
-951 ELLGFTAS
+951 ELLGFPAS

-969 DWNRY
+969 AWSRY
-974 IPLAE
+974 VPLAE
-979 LGQHPG
+979 LERRPG
-985 RWVRICGLIVAER
+985 RWVRTCGLIVAER

-1005 RLMKFLTLADRTEM
+1005 RQMKFLTLADRTGM
-1019 VETELFADACRRW
+1019 VETELFADAYLRW
-1032 GAVTARQPVVEISG
+1032 GALTTQHPVVAVSG
-1046 WVESF
+1046 HIEPF
-1051 ANGNGFTLEAK
+1051 ANGNGFTLR
-1062 KVEMPP
+1062 V
-1068 PFSGKDGGRN
+1068 
-1078 RNPYGTPPN
+1078 
-1087 LARPFFHRDQ
+1087 
-1097 EKKIP
+1097 
-1102 ENHARVATPSP
+1102 ARVEKPVVKLRGKRKIETSAQALS
-1113 RERPP
+1113 
-1118 A
+1118 

>member
-1 MVVHRPRPGGET
+1 M
-13 EKRPYSTPHHYCR
+13 
-26 RMFPEFRVHR
+26 
-36 PTLPQAPDS
+36 
-45 PNPKPACGSWDV
+45 PA
-57 FVIQMYNDMLSY
+57 YA
-69 SPLNIRSHYSFHDS
+69 PLNIRSHYSFHDS

-88 AIVARAGELGLPA
+88 TIVARAAELGLPA

-123 LHPVLGAEITP
+123 LHPVLGAEVTP
-134 APDQASPLP
+134 APDRASPLP
-143 RPILLY
+143 RPVLLY

-155 YTNLC
+155 YANLC
-160 RILSEPRPTRSFL
+160 RILSEPRPTRAFL
-173 RDHAAGLIVVP
+173 RDHASGLIAVP
-184 SPRRPPWGRNPFSP
+184 SPSRPPWGRNPFSP

-205 IRYLQPRDRTAYE
+205 IRYLQARDHPAYE
-218 IIQSV
+218 IVQSI
-223 RTLTRAGQ
+223 RTLTRTGQ

-243 PSPAEAL
+243 PSPAGAL

-255 DPGPLRETLRLAEQ
+255 DPGPLRETLRLADR
-269 CSFSFELGGLRFPR
+269 CSFAFDLGGLRFPR

-291 PAVFLRRLVLDGARS
+291 PAVFLRHLVLEGARR
-306 RYGAHPPL
+306 RYAAKPSL

-320 QLAEELRIIRE
+320 QLAEELRIIGE

-350 LGIDWITR
+350 RGIDWITR

-375 CPVRFDLYFRRFL
+375 CPIRFDLYFRRFL

-413 IRILFRR
+413 IELLFRR

-453 QIRRFTEC
+453 QIRRFTEHV
-461 IPRVRARDLPAAVA
+461 PRVRARDLPTAIS
-475 ESRECAGLPISENPY
+475 ESRECSDLPIGENPY
-490 AFAMELAG
+490 AFAMELAV

-505 HPKTHPCGVVLS
+505 HPKMHPCGVVLS

-523 LSPLFSSASG
+523 LSPVFPSASG
-533 WPATHLDMHSVEAL
+533 WPATHLDMHAVEAL

-563 RDACASLR
+563 RDTCASLR
-571 TRGID
+571 ARGFD
-576 ARFGTSAKPLAPSP
+576 ARFGVSAEPLAPSP
-590 LAVPPQPA
+590 LAVPPLPFPT
-598 SILDLDQLAPWEDP
+598 LDLERLAPWEDP

-662 ELKKEEFARRYQGLS
+662 ELKKEEFARRYQGLA
-677 PLPCLHPSLEPVLR
+677 PIPCIHPSLEPVLR

-714 AGRADVLRRSLIKQD
+714 PGRADVLRRSLIKQD
-729 RITVERLGH
+729 MITVERLGH

-745 EKGRTPEEIEKVWS
+745 EKGRAAAETEKVWN

-782 QAAALKRYHPREFLA
+782 QAAVLKRYHPTEFLA

-816 RRLGISILPPDVSRS
+816 RRLGIGILPPDVSRS

-838 EAESIRVPLAV
+838 EPDGIRVPLTV
-849 IRDVGDALPRRI
+849 IRDTGDALSRRI

-866 LRPFDSLID
+866 LRPFDSLVD
-875 FLERVGPD
+875 FLERVRPD
-883 AGAMGSLLRTGA
+883 TGAMGSLLRAGA
-895 LDGFQPSRTRLFWDW
+895 LDGFQPSRTRLFWAW
-910 RRHGTFQGKRKGEL
+910 RRHGSFHGKTREEF
-924 PMFAPPPKALP
+924 PMFFSPDRNLP

-944 QKLRDEM
+944 QKLKDEM

-959 GHPLDLYPEI
+959 GHPLELYPEI
-969 DWNRY
+969 NWGRY
-974 IPLAE
+974 VPIAALE
-979 LGQHPG
+979 RHPD
-985 RWVRICGLIVAER
+985 RRVLTCGLIVAER

-1005 RLMKFLTLADRTEM
+1005 RLMKFLTLADRTGM
-1019 VETELFADACRRW
+1019 VETELFADAYRRW
-1032 GAVTARQPVVEISG
+1032 GAVAAQHPVVAVSG
-1046 WVESF
+1046 RVEPL
-1051 ANGNGFTLEAK
+1051 ANGNGFTLRVE
-1062 KVEMPP
+1062 KVEKPCLDS
-1068 PFSGKDGGRN
+1068 SGSWRA
-1078 RNPYGTPPN
+1078 T
-1087 LARPFFHRDQ
+1087 L
-1097 EKKIP
+1097 
-1102 ENHARVATPSP
+1102 VA
-1113 RERPP
+1113 
-1118 A
+1118 AAAHD

>member
-1 MVVHRPRPGGET
+1 
-13 EKRPYSTPHHYCR
+13 
-26 RMFPEFRVHR
+26 
-36 PTLPQAPDS
+36 
-45 PNPKPACGSWDV
+45 
-57 FVIQMYNDMLSY
+57 MLSY
-69 SPLNIRSHYSFHDS
+69 APLNIRSHYSFHDS
-83 LLPVR
+83 LLSVR
-88 AIVARAGELGLPA
+88 QIVARAGELGLPA

-109 HAAVEFFLAAREAG
+109 HASVEFFLAAREAG
-123 LHPVLGAEITP
+123 IQPVLGAEVTP
-134 APDQASPLP
+134 APDRGAPLP
-143 RPILLY
+143 RPVLLY
-149 VQNRTG
+149 VQNQTG
-155 YTNLC
+155 YANLC
-160 RILSEPRPTRSFL
+160 QILSEPRPSRSFL
-173 RDHAAGLIVVP
+173 RDHASGLIPIP
-184 SPRRPPWGRNPFSP
+184 SPGRPPWARNPSSP

-205 IRYLQPRDRTAYE
+205 IRYLHSRDRAAYE
-218 IIQSV
+218 IIQSI
-223 RTLTRAGQ
+223 RTLTRIGQ

-269 CSFSFELGGLRFPR
+269 CSFSFDLGGLRFPR
-283 FSPPDGSS
+283 FSPPDNSA
-291 PAVFLRRLVLDGARS
+291 PAAFLRRLIVDGARR
-306 RYGAHPPL
+306 RYGAKPSL

-320 QLAEELRIIRE
+320 QLTEELRIIAE

-340 VWDLLQECRR
+340 VWDLLQECRHR
-350 LGIDWITR
+350 GIDWITR

-413 IRILFRR
+413 IGILFHR
-420 HGPDHCAV
+420 HGSDHCAV

-453 QIRRFTEC
+453 QIRRFTEHV
-461 IPRVRARDLPAAVA
+461 PRVRARDLSAALA
-475 ESRECAGLPISENPY
+475 ESRECAELPIRENPY

-505 HPKTHPCGVVLS
+505 HPKMHPCGVVLS
-517 GPPVTD
+517 GPPITD
-523 LSPLFSSASG
+523 LTPVFPSASG
-533 WPATHLDMHSVEAL
+533 WPATHLDMNAVENL

-563 RDACASLR
+563 RDACTSLR
-571 TRGID
+571 SRGLH
-576 ARFGTSAKPLAPSP
+576 ARFGVSAEPLTPSP
-590 LAVPPQPA
+590 LAQPPLPSSA
-598 SILDLDQLAPWEDP
+598 LDLERLAPWEDP

-662 ELKKEEFARRYQGLS
+662 ELKKEEFARRYQGLA
-677 PLPCLHPSLEPVLR
+677 PVACLHSSLEPILR

-729 RITVERLGH
+729 MATVERLGH
-738 EFARAAR
+738 EFRRAAR
-745 EKGRTPEEIEKVWS
+745 EKGRPMEDIERVWN

-782 QAAALKRYHPREFLA
+782 QAAVLKRYHPKEFLA

-816 RRLGISILPPDVSRS
+816 RRLGIAILPPDVSRS

-838 EAESIRVPLAV
+838 ESEGIRVSLAV

-861 VRERN
+861 LRERSV
-866 LRPFDSLID
+866 RTFDSLID
-875 FLERVGPD
+875 FLDRVRPD
-883 AGAMGSLLRTGA
+883 AEAMASLLRAGA
-895 LDGFQPSRTRLFWDW
+895 LDVFQPSRTRLFWSW
-910 RRHGTFQGKRKGEL
+910 RRHGASHGKPGKEL
-924 PMFAPPPKALP
+924 PILFPNDKDLP

-944 QKLRDEM
+944 QKLKDEM

-959 GHPLDLYPEI
+959 GHPLDLYPDI
-969 DWNRY
+969 DWSRY
-974 IPLAE
+974 VPLRE
-979 LGQHPG
+979 LEKHPN
-985 RWVRICGLIVAER
+985 RWVRTCGLIVAER
-998 SHRQSDG
+998 SHRQADG
-1005 RLMKFLTLADRTEM
+1005 RLMKFLTLADRTGM
-1019 VETELFADACRRW
+1019 VETELFADTYRRW
-1032 GAVTARQPVVEISG
+1032 GAVTAQHPVVAVSG
-1046 WVESF
+1046 RVDPF
-1051 ANGNGFTLEAK
+1051 ANGNGFTLRVE
-1062 KVEMPP
+1062 KVEKPYLHASGSWRAARG
-1068 PFSGKDGGRN
+1068 PFK
-1078 RNPYGTPPN
+1078 
-1087 LARPFFHRDQ
+1087 
-1097 EKKIP
+1097 
-1102 ENHARVATPSP
+1102 PSS
-1113 RERPP
+1113 
-1118 A
+1118 AL

>member
-1 MVVHRPRPGGET
+1 MP
-13 EKRPYSTPHHYCR
+13 PY
-26 RMFPEFRVHR
+26 
-36 PTLPQAPDS
+36 A
-45 PNPKPACGSWDV
+45 
-57 FVIQMYNDMLSY
+57 
-69 SPLNIRSHYSFHDS
+69 PLNVRSHYSFHDS
-83 LLPVR
+83 LLPIR
-88 AIVARAGELGLPA
+88 TIVARAVELGLPA

-109 HAAVEFFLAAREAG
+109 HASVEFFLAAREAG
-123 LHPVLGAEITP
+123 LHPVLGAEIIL
-134 APDQASPLP
+134 APEHAAPPP

-149 VQNRTG
+149 VRDRTG

-160 RILSEPRPTRSFL
+160 RILSQPSLTRSFL
-173 RDHAAGLIVVP
+173 RDHANGLIAVP
-184 SPRRPPWGRNPFSP
+184 SPGRPPWGRNPFSP

-205 IRYLQPRDRTAYE
+205 IRYLHPRNQSAYE
-218 IIQSV
+218 IIQSI

-231 EDPRKRRGDFSF
+231 PDPRKHRGDFSF

-269 CSFSFELGGLRFPR
+269 CSFSFDLGGLRFPC
-283 FSPPDGSS
+283 FSPPDNASS
-291 PAVFLRRLVLDGARS
+291 IDFLRRLVIEGARR
-306 RYGAHPPL
+306 RYGPKPSL

-320 QLAEELRIIRE
+320 QLAEELRIIGE

-340 VWDLLQECRR
+340 VWELLQDCRR
-350 LGIDWITR
+350 KGIDWITR

-403 DFPHDRREEV
+403 DFPHDRRDEV
-413 IRILFRR
+413 IELLFRR

-453 QIRRFTEC
+453 QIRRFTEHV
-461 IPRVRARDLPAAVA
+461 PQVRARDLPAALA
-475 ESRECAGLPISENPY
+475 ESRETAGLPWRENPY
-490 AFAMELAG
+490 AFAMELAV

-505 HPKTHPCGVVLS
+505 YPKMHPCGVVLS
-517 GPPVTD
+517 GPPILD
-523 LSPLFSSASG
+523 LTPVFPSASG
-533 WPATHLDMHSVEAL
+533 WPATHLDMHAVENL

-563 RDACASLR
+563 RDACTALR
-571 TRGID
+571 ARGVD
-576 ARFGTSAKPLAPSP
+576 ARFGTAATPLPPSP

-598 SILDLDQLAPWEDP
+598 SPFDLEQLAPWEDA

-633 MTTLNRMCRTR
+633 MTTLNRMCQTR

-662 ELKKEEFARRYQGLS
+662 ELKKEEFARRYQGLA
-677 PLPCLHPSLEPVLR
+677 PIPCVHPSLEPVLR

-729 RITVERLGH
+729 LATVERLGR

-782 QAAALKRYHPREFLA
+782 QAAVLKRYHPKEFLA

-816 RRLGISILPPDVSRS
+816 RRLGIKILPPDVTHS
-831 DSHVFLP
+831 DGRHFLP
-838 EAESIRVPLAV
+838 EPAGIRVPLAV
-849 IRDVGDALPRRI
+849 IRDVGDTLLRHI
-861 VRERN
+861 TRERE
-866 LRPFDSLID
+866 LRPFASLVD
-875 FLERVGPD
+875 FLERVRPD
-883 AGAMGSLLRTGA
+883 AEAMGSLLRAGA
-895 LDGFQPSRTRLFWDW
+895 LDVFQPSRTRLFWDW
-910 RRHGTFQGKRKGEL
+910 RRHGPNQGKLPGEL
-924 PMFAPPPKALP
+924 PLASIPRNDLP
-935 GQLEEPGRI
+935 TALEEPGRI
-944 QKLRDEM
+944 QKLKDEM

-969 DWNRY
+969 AWSRY
-974 IPLAE
+974 VPIVE
-979 LGQHPG
+979 LERHPG
-985 RWVRICGLIVAER
+985 RWVRSCGLIVAER
-998 SHRQSDG
+998 SHRQTDG
-1005 RLMKFLTLADRTEM
+1005 RLMKFLTLADRTGM
-1019 VETELFADACRRW
+1019 VETELFADAYRRW
-1032 GAVTARQPVVEISG
+1032 GAVTVQHPVVAVSG
-1046 WVESF
+1046 RVEPF
-1051 ANGNGFTLEAK
+1051 ANGHGFTLH
-1062 KVEMPP
+1062 VERVEKPHFRLSEKME
-1068 PFSGKDGGRN
+1068 R
-1078 RNPYGTPPN
+1078 
-1087 LARPFFHRDQ
+1087 RDD
-1097 EKKIP
+1097 
-1102 ENHARVATPSP
+1102 PSP
-1113 RERPP
+1113 VS
-1118 A
+1118 

>member
-1 MVVHRPRPGGET
+1 
-13 EKRPYSTPHHYCR
+13 
-26 RMFPEFRVHR
+26 
-36 PTLPQAPDS
+36 
-45 PNPKPACGSWDV
+45 
-57 FVIQMYNDMLSY
+57 MLAY
-69 SPLNIRSHYSFHDS
+69 APLNVRSHYSFHDS

-88 AIVARAGELGLPA
+88 AILTRAAELGLPA

-109 HAAVEFFLAAREAG
+109 HAAVEFFLAARETG
-123 LHPVLGAEITP
+123 LHPVLGAEVTP
-134 APDQASPLP
+134 VPDRAAPLP
-143 RPILLY
+143 HPVLLY
-149 VQNRTG
+149 VRDRAG

-173 RDHAAGLIVVP
+173 RDHAAGLIAIP
-184 SPRRPPWGRNPFSP
+184 SPSRAPWGRNPFSP

-205 IRYLQPRDRTAYE
+205 IRYLHPREAPAYE
-218 IIQSV
+218 IVQSI

-231 EDPRKRRGDFSF
+231 PDPRKRRGDFSF

-269 CSFSFELGGLRFPR
+269 CSFSFDLGGLRFPR
-283 FSPPDGSS
+283 YSPPDGSS
-291 PAVFLRRLVLDGARS
+291 PADFLRCLVVDGARR
-306 RYGAHPPL
+306 RYGTHGSL

-320 QLAEELRIIRE
+320 QLAEELRIIGE

-350 LGIDWITR
+350 REIDWITR

-413 IRILFRR
+413 IEILFHR

-453 QIRRFTEC
+453 QIRRFTEHV
-461 IPRVRARDLPAAVA
+461 PRVRARDLPAALA
-475 ESRECAGLPISENPY
+475 ESRECADLPIGENPY
-490 AFAMELAG
+490 ALAMELAG

-505 HPKTHPCGVVLS
+505 HPKMHPCGVVLS

-523 LSPLFSSASG
+523 LTPVFPSASG
-533 WPATHLDMHSVEAL
+533 WPATHLDMHAVEAL

-571 TRGID
+571 ARGLD
-576 ARFGTSAKPLAPSP
+576 ARFGVSAEPLAPSP
-590 LAVPPQPA
+590 LAAPPRPA
-598 SILDLDQLAPWEDP
+598 SKLDLERLAPWEDK
-612 EVWKMIGSGGARG
+612 EVWNMVGSGGARG

-677 PLPCLHPSLEPVLR
+677 PIPCVHPSLEPVLR

-729 RITVERLGH
+729 LRTVERLGH

-745 EKGRTPEEIEKVWS
+745 EKGRTPAEIEKVWN

-782 QAAALKRYHPREFLA
+782 QAAVLKRYHPKEFLA

-816 RRLGISILPPDVSRS
+816 RRLGIQILPPDVIHS
-831 DSHVFLP
+831 DSHRFLP
-838 EAESIRVPLAV
+838 EAAGIRVPLAD

-861 VRERN
+861 ARERES
-866 LRPFDSLID
+866 RPFVSLID
-875 FLERVGPD
+875 FLDRIRPD
-883 AGAMGSLLRTGA
+883 AEAMGSLLRAGA

-910 RRHGTFQGKRKGEL
+910 RRHGTFHGKPREEL
-924 PMFAPPPKALP
+924 PFASVPRNGIPDD
-935 GQLEEPGRI
+935 LEEPGRV
-944 QKLRDEM
+944 QKLKDEM

-959 GHPLDLYPEI
+959 GHPLDLYPAV
-969 DWNRY
+969 DWGHY
-974 IPLAE
+974 VPIAE
-979 LGQHPG
+979 LAQHPG
-985 RWVRICGLIVAER
+985 RWIRTCGLIVAER
-998 SHRQSDG
+998 SHRQTDG
-1005 RLMKFLTLADRTEM
+1005 RLMKFLTLADRTGM
-1019 VETELFADACRRW
+1019 VETELFADAYRRW
-1032 GAVTARQPVVEISG
+1032 GAVTAQHPVVAVSG
-1046 WVESF
+1046 RIETF
-1051 ANGNGFTLEAK
+1051 ANGNGFTLRVDRVEK
-1062 KVEMPP
+1062 PKVRFSERMEM
-1068 PFSGKDGGRN
+1068 N
-1078 RNPYGTPPN
+1078 V
-1087 LARPFFHRDQ
+1087 
-1097 EKKIP
+1097 
-1102 ENHARVATPSP
+1102 HAPAATSS
-1113 RERPP
+1113 
-1118 A
+1118 